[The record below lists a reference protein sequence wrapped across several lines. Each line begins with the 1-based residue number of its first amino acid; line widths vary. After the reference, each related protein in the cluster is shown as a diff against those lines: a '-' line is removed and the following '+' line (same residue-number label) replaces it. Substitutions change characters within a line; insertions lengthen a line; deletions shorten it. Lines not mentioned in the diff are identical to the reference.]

1 MFILFYCFFLFHD
14 FHKLLLHCRV
24 VPLHNILFLLICMNV
39 ETFKWNYMVKFCSYS
54 LHLTTDLESLAIL
67 ADILNTI
74 LNNNEST
81 TNRQMIVKL
90 LLNQAFGN

>member
-1 MFILFYCFFLFHD
+1 
-14 FHKLLLHCRV
+14 
-24 VPLHNILFLLICMNV
+24 
-39 ETFKWNYMVKFCSYS
+39 MVKFCSYS
-54 LHLTTDLESLAIL
+54 LHLTTYLESLAIL